1 MGAIDFTRDH
11 TLLSYSM
18 LYFSLFFMHI
28 IFAASGLTLM
38 FQVVAILIT
47 ILTLSTGVL
56 FCIVSNTAEKI
67 PIYRQ
72 GFLISIILSLG
83 LGWAYGDMEMSHL
96 VLSFPILS
104 SFIHIFGLKV
114 VFKF

>member
-11 TLLSYSM
+11 TLLSFSM

-72 GFLISIILSLG
+72 GFLISIILSSG

-104 SFIHIFGLKV
+104 SFIHIIGLKV